1 MDKDSHKQFLSSE
14 FGKHVMSNIQKMRE
28 GQIAKAENESDP
40 MTSAFLLQQAKGV
53 KMVIEYFN
61 TMSNI
66 TGRKQ

>member
-1 MDKDSHKQFLSSE
+1 MDRDSHKQFLSSE
-14 FGKHVMSNIQKMRE
+14 FGKHVMGNIQKMRE
-28 GQIAKAENESDP
+28 SQLAKAESESDP
-40 MTSAFLLQQAKGV
+40 MKSAFLLQQAKGV